1 MPDSTDISAQVRDFL
16 VTRRNRLTPE
26 ASGLPMYGGNRRVPG
41 LRREEVALLAGMSVD
56 YYVRLERGNLS
67 GASESVLESLAS
79 ALQLDDA
86 ERAHLYDLVRS
97 SSAGRARRD
106 QDSRRSSLSRPRPTL
121 LRILDAM
128 PGTPAYLRNGRFD
141 ILAANQLGRALYAPV
156 FDSPLFAQRGPI
168 NTARFLFLDPV
179 AQDFWVDWNTG
190 ADDSVAF
197 LRSEAGRSPQD
208 RVLTELIGELST
220 RSQDFATRWAKH
232 DVKVPPG
239 RRQAPPPPRRRR
251 AQPPLRGHG
260 SPRRPRPP
268 PQHLHPSAGLSR
280 GRSPRL
286 AGQLDPG
293 PRLRP
298 LNGVWARHFGAQ
310 IDVGAPGHATVPHF
324 LSRCVTQMD
333 IRPDRSR
340 YMDPVT
346 NPYRCSH

>member
-197 LRSEAGRSPQD
+197 LRSEAGRSPA
-208 RVLTELIGELST
+208 
-220 RSQDFATRWAKH
+220 RSGPHRTH
-232 DVKVPPG
+232 
-239 RRQAPPPPRRRR
+239 RR
-251 AQPPLRGHG
+251 AQHPQPGLRHPLGQARRESSTGPASSASATPSSASSTSPTRPWISPPTPASASTSTPLSRTL
-260 SPRRPRPP
+260 PRPK
-268 PQHLHPSAGLSR
+268 PSPCWPAGP
-280 GRSPRL
+280 RSPTPSVERRL
-286 AGQLDPG
+286 GAS
-293 PRLRP
+293 LR
-298 LNGVWARHFGAQ
+298 
-310 IDVGAPGHATVPHF
+310 
-324 LSRCVTQMD
+324 
-333 IRPDRSR
+333 RPDRRWRSWTR
-340 YMDPVT
+340 HGPSLLITLCNADGYT
-346 NPYRCSH
+346 A